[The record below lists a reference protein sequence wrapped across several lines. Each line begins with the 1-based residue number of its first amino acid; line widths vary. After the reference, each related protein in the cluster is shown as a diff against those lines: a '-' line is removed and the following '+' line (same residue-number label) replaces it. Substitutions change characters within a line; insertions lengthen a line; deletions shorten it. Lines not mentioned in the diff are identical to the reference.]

1 MFDRKS
7 SLIVALGVVCVAQVC
22 AQQQPQ
28 ASPQTPTPAAPSASE
43 ASPAAKPLL
52 PVARE
57 AESEPPRRL
66 KFKSRRSSCL
76 CDDAITEADIEAAAA
91 GAGDTKTPNQ
101 QPPRSK
107 K

>member
-7 SLIVALGVVCVAQVC
+7 LLIVALGASCVAQVC
-22 AQQQPQ
+22 AQ
-28 ASPQTPTPAAPSASE
+28 TPTPSATSPSVAAS
-43 ASPAAKPLL
+43 AAKPAVGV
-52 PVARE
+52 PRE
-57 AESEPPRRL
+57 ADSEPPRRL

-91 GAGDTKTPNQ
+91 GSSNTNYPNQ